1 MPRTTSLPTF
11 RYSELGVRMDG
22 ASDCRTVS
30 LTQLSILNIYVTR
43 YVDVKI
49 VVVFDTTKLR
59 GFIG

>member
-1 MPRTTSLPTF
+1 
-11 RYSELGVRMDG
+11 MDG